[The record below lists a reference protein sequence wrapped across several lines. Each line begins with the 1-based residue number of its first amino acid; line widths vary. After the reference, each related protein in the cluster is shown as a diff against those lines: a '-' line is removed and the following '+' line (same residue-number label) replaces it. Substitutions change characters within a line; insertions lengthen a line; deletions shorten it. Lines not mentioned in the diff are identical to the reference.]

1 MKIEAISFISAN
13 TVRVKNKQNTSQNF
27 GICRSP
33 KMKILAPVFDS
44 FTKVKKTA
52 PARRKAIA
60 PVNVKNK
67 PQPCFLSED
76 FDEAFY
82 DKCFGKTDLDEMT
95 LIADIFG

>member
-33 KMKILAPVFDS
+33 KMKVLAPVFDS
-44 FTKVKKTA
+44 MKKVRKA
-52 PARRKAIA
+52 VPARHKAVT
-60 PVNVKNK
+60 PVSVKNN
-67 PQPCFLSED
+67 PQPWFLSD
-76 FDEAFY
+76 NFDDAYYE
-82 DKCFGKTDLDEMT
+82 KCFGKTDLDEMT